1 MRQVHFTFLFVI
13 IVISIFQGYV
23 YGNSLSLTAN
33 TIQMEKSTVYDI
45 NINGKRSGL
54 TYHWTSSNN
63 DIVQV
68 NSKNG
73 KINAVNDGE
82 ALISCFITG
91 TGGVNIKLTCK
102 VMVGVDE
109 SGPQLKKS
117 KLELK
122 VGERFDI
129 NIARKI
135 GKSKYKWISSN
146 EEVIRVNPLNGFVT
160 AVGNGEAKVT
170 CTITAPD
177 KNIIILPATINVMEQ
192 PTNIIWEDDFNSST
206 LDPNKW
212 DYEYGYVRNFEL
224 QEYTDGNDNLLIQDG
239 YLVIKAIKD
248 RNGSWTS
255 ASIHTNN
262 KLEIGNARIEARIKL
277 PYESGAFPAFWM
289 LGADYEVDY
298 ISQRTRGDSWLEARE
313 IDIIETFG
321 KVTKVQG
328 GVYIKASSSSTA
340 LSQYAGKSQDI
351 DITQFHTYAI
361 EKSDSTIKFY
371 CDDSLYYTH
380 EITDE
385 GLTEPFYILLNLAVG
400 ASGGTPDP
408 TISEMEMMVDYVRV
422 TALEGI
428 PVTDPNSI
436 TLDIEELQGKIGD
449 VKKVNVKLL
458 PVAAQD
464 RTVTWISSDPSIA
477 TVYGGYVRM
486 KKAGTCIISATTANG
501 LTATCK
507 VICN

>member
-1 MRQVHFTFLFVI
+1 MRHVYFTFLFAI
-13 IVISIFQGYV
+13 IVIRLFQGYV

-33 TIQMEKSTVYDI
+33 TIQMEKSTEYDI
-45 NINGKRSGL
+45 NINGKRPGF
-54 TYHWTSSNN
+54 TYHWTTSNN
-63 DIVQV
+63 SIVEV
-68 NSKNG
+68 NRKNG

-82 ALISCFITG
+82 AFVSCIITG

-102 VMVGVDE
+102 VMVGVDA
-109 SGPQLKKS
+109 SGPQLKKT

-122 VGERFDI
+122 AGEQFDI

-135 GKSKYKWISSN
+135 ENSKYKWISSN
-146 EEVIRVNPLNGFVT
+146 EEVIGVNSKNGFVT

-170 CTITAPD
+170 CTITTPD
-177 KNIIILPATINVMEQ
+177 KSIIILLATIKVAEQ
-192 PTNIIWEDDFNSST
+192 QTNIIWEDDFNSSA
-206 LDPNKW
+206 LDLNKW

-224 QEYTDGNDNLLIQDG
+224 QNYTDSIDNLSIQDG

-298 ISQRTRGDSWLEARE
+298 NSQRTRGDSWPEARE

-328 GVYIKASSSSTA
+328 GVFIKASSSSTA
-340 LSQYAGKSQDI
+340 LSQYAAKSHDI

-361 EKSDSTIKFY
+361 EKSDTTIKFF
-371 CDDSLYYTH
+371 CDDILYYSH
-380 EITDE
+380 EITDD
-385 GLTEPFYILLNLAVG
+385 GLKEPFYLLLNLAVG
-400 ASGGTPDP
+400 AAGGTPDP
-408 TISEMEMMVDYVRV
+408 SISEMKMMVDYVRV

-428 PVTDPNSI
+428 PVTDPKSI
-436 TLDIEELQGKIGD
+436 TFDIEELEGRIGD
-449 VKKVNVKLL
+449 IKKVNVHLIPL
-458 PVAAQD
+458 AAQD
-464 RTVTWISSDPSIA
+464 RTVTWTSSDPSIA

-501 LTATCK
+501 LTAACK
-507 VICN
+507 VICK